1 SLILDDQ
8 IFHGSGIGME
18 ADMDENSGENGSL
31 YARIQQLEQERDEL
45 QKDIEK
51 LCMEKAGPSYISL
64 ATQTYFRRTAG
75 LEQEV
80 ENLKNKLAGYVK
92 QNSDIRD
99 ELSEAKRIKNA
110 EVVKQ
115 LEYLRAEIL
124 KAFADRDHALMEAE
138 KAKESE
144 ELMCQS
150 LNDAEIRLQEL
161 LVGTTETEELV
172 VNLRTKIEKKDQEI
186 ENCKKVIDM
195 FYNIRQ
201 HAYRGG
207 DDEESG
213 LGDLLEDVS
222 LHDKCAWLY
231 DDSTECWSFNVHQR
245 SSSTNYV
252 AYIRLSLLLIYIPIV
267 ISSFSDRLLC
277 MKRLKLYGA
286 QLVIYNTSYKWWLS
300 NQILSDRHIVDGI
313 SSLREYHSQ
322 QRLHIVELLSN
333 ERSFQQ
339 SVVNSIEQEVGK
351 LYRDIP
357 AIEETSS
364 STSTIAQGAESSE
377 TLARALHEKVSALIL
392 LSQQEERHILE
403 ENVHTA
409 VQETVDELQRNL
421 KLATE
426 EKVKA
431 LLELAEVKQQ
441 YQQLLEKTIHK
452 GPQANLPADSGD
464 RRIVGLGRDGKLTS
478 LLKRTSLRRWL
489 VTEETN
495 SSLVQHKLNPEASPN
510 NQGSNHN
517 MDNARLRIEYVTLKD
532 SILSLERLTSDIR
545 KLRHSLIQV
554 KVALSSKGSL
564 TGNQRQ
570 VDDTI
575 REAEMLKIA
584 LSSALPLSWSGEVRV
599 SPNNN
604 VTDEDSEAE
613 KIDPVSAAGLE
624 MAELLILAAQI
635 LKEKKSKKER
645 KITLVTTSESQE

>member
-1 SLILDDQ
+1 
-8 IFHGSGIGME
+8 
-18 ADMDENSGENGSL
+18 MDENLGENGSL

-80 ENLKNKLAGYVK
+80 EILKNKLAGYVK

-99 ELSEAKRIKNA
+99 ELSEAKRIKNT

-115 LEYLRAEIL
+115 LEYLRVEIL
-124 KAFADRDHALMEAE
+124 KAFSDRDHALMEAE

-161 LVGTTETEELV
+161 CVGTTETEELV
-172 VNLRTKIEKKDQEI
+172 INLRTKIEKQDQEV

-195 FYNIRQ
+195 FYSIRQ

-207 DDEESG
+207 DDEESR

-222 LHDKCAWLY
+222 LHDKCACLY
-231 DDSTECWSFNVHQR
+231 DDSTECWSFNVHER
-245 SSSTNYV
+245 SSSTNHV
-252 AYIRLSLLLIYIPIV
+252 GWEIEKHLKNR
-267 ISSFSDRLLC
+267 ISILEQ
-277 MKRLKLYGA
+277 KK
-286 QLVIYNTSYKWWLS
+286 
-300 NQILSDRHIVDGI
+300 ILSDRHIVDGI

-322 QRLHIVELLSN
+322 QRVHIVELLSN

-357 AIEETSS
+357 AIEGHVIRAPRLFQLLSGTDGSLHDETSS
-364 STSTIAQGAESSE
+364 STCTIAQGAESSE

-431 LLELAEVKQQ
+431 LLELAEVKQL
-441 YQQLLEKTIHK
+441 YQQLSEKTVHK

-584 LSSALPLSWSGEVRV
+584 LSSALPLSWSGEVGV

-613 KIDPVSAAGLE
+613 RIDPVSAAGLE

>member
-1 SLILDDQ
+1 
-8 IFHGSGIGME
+8 
-18 ADMDENSGENGSL
+18 MDESSGENESL
-31 YARIQQLEQERDEL
+31 HARIQQLEQERDEL

-64 ATQTYFRRTAG
+64 ATQTYFRSRTAG

-92 QNSDIRD
+92 QNSDIKD
-99 ELSEAKRIKNA
+99 ELSEAKRIKTHLDQLHKLEVSKNV

-115 LEYLRAEIL
+115 LEYLRAEIT
-124 KAFADRDHALMEAE
+124 KAFSDRDHAVMEAE

-144 ELMCQS
+144 ELMCQR
-150 LNDAEIRLQEL
+150 LDDAETSLQEL
-161 LVGTTETEELV
+161 RAGTTETEELV
-172 VNLRTKIEKKDQEI
+172 MDLRTKIEKQDQEI

-213 LGDLLEDVS
+213 LSDLLEDVS
-222 LHDKCAWLY
+222 LHDKCASLY

-245 SSSTNYV
+245 SASTNYV
-252 AYIRLSLLLIYIPIV
+252 AALHEEVETLRGSIGDLQHKLQMGWEIEKHLKNR
-267 ISSFSDRLLC
+267 ISILEQ
-277 MKRLKLYGA
+277 KK
-286 QLVIYNTSYKWWLS
+286 
-300 NQILSDRHIVDGI
+300 ILSDRDIIDGI
-313 SSLREYHSQ
+313 SSLREYHNQ
-322 QRLHIVELLSN
+322 QRVQIVELLSN

-351 LYRDIP
+351 LYRDTP

-364 STSTIAQGAESSE
+364 STPTIAQGTESSE

-403 ENVHTA
+403 ENVHNA

-441 YQQLLEKTIHK
+441 YQQLLEKTK

-464 RRIVGLGRDGKLTS
+464 RRIVGLGRDGKLTN

-489 VTEETN
+489 GTGET
-495 SSLVQHKLNPEASPN
+495 STSLVQHKLESEAFPN

-517 MDNARLRIEYVTLKD
+517 IDNARLRIEYVTLKD

-554 KVALSSKGSL
+554 NVAYSSKGFP
-564 TGNQRQ
+564 TGTQRQ

-584 LSSALPLSWSGEVRV
+584 LSSALPLSWSGEGGV

-604 VTDEDSEAE
+604 VTDEDSDAE

-635 LKEKKSKKER
+635 LKEKKIKKER
-645 KITLVTTSESQE
+645 KIKLLTTSESHE